1 MEAVVDTNFVI
12 AVIFKDH
19 EHHEEALK
27 EWGRINRAYLPLISL
42 TEIAYFLIKNDV
54 NLGIMDE
61 VLSDPKIEVT
71 ANTADDL
78 RFAVENRDR
87 IAGYDDFN
95 DFLILSVARRLRLPL
110 LTFDRKLRRK
120 SD

>member
-19 EHHEEALK
+19 EHHKEALK
-27 EWGRINRAYLPLISL
+27 EWRGISRAYLPLISL
-42 TEIAYFLIKNDV
+42 TEMAYFFIKSEV
-54 NLGIMDE
+54 NLEVMDE
-61 VLSDPKIEVT
+61 VLSDPKVEVVV
-71 ANTADDL
+71 NTADDL

-120 SD
+120 SG

>member
-19 EHHEEALK
+19 EYHKEASK
-27 EWGRINRAYLPLISL
+27 EWGRISRAYLSLISL
-42 TEIAYFLIKNDV
+42 TEIAYFLMKNGV

-61 VLSDPKIEVT
+61 VLSDPKIEIVV
-71 ANTADDL
+71 NTADDL
-78 RFAVENRDR
+78 RFAVNNRDR

-110 LTFDRKLRRK
+110 LTFDRKLKRK
-120 SD
+120 IG